1 MGRAAANVLSLLAS
15 GRYVASR
22 SSVKM
27 IGMEINGMNLLEVL
41 GANNYVSRCL
51 AFVVVFEDGNG
62 MDQICIIKSVDLHFS
77 GPD

>member
-1 MGRAAANVLSLLAS
+1 MALRSQGLESDSLLGRAAANVLSLLAS

-27 IGMEINGMNLLEVL
+27 IGMEINGMNLWELL

-51 AFVVVFEDGNG
+51 ASVVVFED
-62 MDQICIIKSVDLHFS
+62 DLFY
-77 GPD
+77 